1 MPRYVIL
8 THDHPFPHWD
18 FMLEA
23 EGVLRTWRLLA
34 EPAARQSVPA
44 ERLAD
49 HRLAYLDY
57 EGPVSG
63 GRGSVARWDH
73 GTYDTVVTGKL
84 DRIGLNG
91 ARDLVFAELASGIE
105 GVSWTFHGIEQRK
118 SNLADATSS
127 DSAESTPVP

>member
-8 THDHPFPHWD
+8 THDHPFLHWD

-23 EGVLRTWRLLA
+23 GGVLRTWRLLD
-34 EPAARQSVPA
+34 EPAAGRTGRA
-44 ERLAD
+44 EALAD
-49 HRLAYLDY
+49 HRVAYLDY

-73 GTYDTVVTGKL
+73 GTYDVPDLAQPAFVRLEGV
-84 DRIGLNG
+84 
-91 ARDLVFAELASGIE
+91 RDLAFAEMASGNE

-127 DSAESTPVP
+127 DSAESPRA